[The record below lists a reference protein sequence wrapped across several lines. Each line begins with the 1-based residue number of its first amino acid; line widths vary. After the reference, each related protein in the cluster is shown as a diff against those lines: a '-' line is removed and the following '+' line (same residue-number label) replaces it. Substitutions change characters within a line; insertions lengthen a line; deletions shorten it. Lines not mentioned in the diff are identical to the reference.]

1 MNNHDRANLEFL
13 MSLKSEAQWRD
24 WAECCDADDFVY
36 ALELLKTA
44 HAELIVEELEAQE
57 DDQELD
63 LSEATAV
70 LSKFQL

>member
-1 MNNHDRANLEFL
+1 MNDHDRANLEFL

-36 ALELLKTA
+36 AMELLKTA
-44 HAELIVEELEAQE
+44 QAELLVEEIEAREQ
-57 DDQELD
+57 DQELD

-70 LSKFQL
+70 LSKFRL